1 MLYGLVKEGDMKIL
15 KSKSFWLTLVGVNIT
30 SCMISAFAGSQEGV
44 ITSAISLIS
53 CYIVLYAIEKEE
65 QE

>member
-1 MLYGLVKEGDMKIL
+1 MKIL

-44 ITSAISLIS
+44 LTSAISLIS
-53 CYIVLYAIEKEE
+53 CYIVLYTIEKEE
-65 QE
+65 QQ